1 MSERDLLQVG
11 EALERI
17 LAPVSALPG
26 EQVPLREARGRT
38 LAADLAARRTQPP
51 SDVSAMDGYALRFD
65 DLHDL
70 DRPLT
75 LIGES
80 AAGRGYG
87 ASLNPGETVRIF
99 TGAPVPAGADT
110 VLIQEMAE
118 ARGAVVLARERP
130 ARGRNI
136 RAAGLDFTD
145 GDVLL
150 RAGTRLGAAELA
162 LAAAMNH
169 ASVPVARRPLVAII
183 ATGDELVAPGEAVG
197 PDQIVASNAF
207 AVAAFV
213 EAAGGVALDLGIVV
227 DDLAKLE
234 AAIGAARE
242 AGADVLVTLGGA
254 SVGDH
259 DLVKP
264 ALAKQGMEPGFWR
277 IAMRPGKPLIHGRMT
292 AGGGTAGAMTVLGL
306 PGNPVSSIVC
316 SVLFL
321 QPLLRA
327 LSGDPRAAADRSEP
341 AVIGAPLPANDR
353 RQDYLRAGL
362 RIGADDRLVATP
374 NALQDSSMLRVLAE
388 AECLLIRG
396 PNATADEPGAPC
408 RVLRLRGG
416 W

>member
-1 MSERDLLQVG
+1 MSKQDLLQVG

-17 LAPVSALPG
+17 LAPVSALPS
-26 EQVPLREARGRT
+26 EDVPLREARGRT
-38 LAADLAARRTQPP
+38 LAADLVARRTQPP

-65 DLHDL
+65 DLVDL

-75 LIGES
+75 LVGES

-87 ASLNPGETVRIF
+87 ASLNAGETVRIF
-99 TGAPVPAGADT
+99 TGAPVPPGADT
-110 VLIQEMAE
+110 ILIQEMARAE
-118 ARGAVVLARERP
+118 GADVLALERP
-130 ARGRNI
+130 GRGRNI
-136 RAAGLDFTD
+136 RRAGLDFAA

-169 ASVPVARRPLVAII
+169 ASLPVARRPIVAII

-197 PDQIVASNAF
+197 PDQIVASNSF
-207 AVAAFV
+207 AIAAFV
-213 EAAGGVALDLGIVV
+213 EAAGGVALDLGIVH

-264 ALAKQGMEPGFWR
+264 ALARQGMELGFWR
-277 IAMRPGKPLIHGRMT
+277 IAMRPGKPLIHGRMVT
-292 AGGGTAGAMTVLGL
+292 GTKAMSVLGL

-316 SVLFL
+316 GVLFL

-327 LSGDPRAAADRSEP
+327 LCGDPSAAADRSEP

-362 RIGADDRLVATP
+362 RVGADDRLVATP

-408 RVLRLRGG
+408 RILRLRGG